1 MEEHPSEETAIEESQ
16 NTQEENQSQQDAQGK
31 TWYPYITKAQFE
43 KFISRLQSKVP
54 EQVDRDYVRPIIR
67 TPSMIYRFLRG
78 VEAMGLIDRDQKP
91 TERLHHLIVPES
103 RKQAIAEVVKDLY
116 PGLLEPWQESE
127 GAMPDHEIVSFF
139 CQRTGMGNDS
149 ASKMKMFFKFLLG
162 EADFSEAEAPPST
175 SDPAPEAPPST
186 SDPAPEAPP
195 STSDP
200 APEAPPS
207 TSDPAPEAPPST
219 SDPAPEAP
227 APPPE
232 PAPSR
237 RSGHEKSA
245 SQQRNGPQPS
255 SPSQTT
261 DRSSSSK
268 PLSEAQKAY
277 IDTLQKVVRINI
289 DGDWDD
295 DMIRLAFDRLE
306 RLFDR
311 IKRG

>member
-1 MEEHPSEETAIEESQ
+1 
-16 NTQEENQSQQDAQGK
+16 
-31 TWYPYITKAQFE
+31 
-43 KFISRLQSKVP
+43 
-54 EQVDRDYVRPIIR
+54 
-67 TPSMIYRFLRG
+67 
-78 VEAMGLIDRDQKP
+78 
-91 TERLHHLIVPES
+91 
-103 RKQAIAEVVKDLY
+103 
-116 PGLLEPWQESE
+116 
-127 GAMPDHEIVSFF
+127 MPDHEIVSFF

-162 EADFSEAEAPPST
+162 EADFSEA
-175 SDPAPEAPPST
+175 
-186 SDPAPEAPP
+186 EAPP

>member
-1 MEEHPSEETAIEESQ
+1 
-16 NTQEENQSQQDAQGK
+16 
-31 TWYPYITKAQFE
+31 
-43 KFISRLQSKVP
+43 
-54 EQVDRDYVRPIIR
+54 
-67 TPSMIYRFLRG
+67 MIYRFLRG

-200 APEAPPS
+200 APEAP
-207 TSDPAPEAPPST
+207 
-219 SDPAPEAP
+219 